1 MKDGISIS
9 ELKNIT
15 EILKVNIREIIR
27 KRDKLYKQL
36 NIENIYDE
44 DEIYEIL
51 SKNIKI
57 IERPIVI
64 NGDAGVIGRPPENI
78 KKII

>member
-57 IERPIVI
+57 IQRPIVI
-64 NGDAGVIGRPPENI
+64 NGDAGAIGRPPENI